1 MRLNDLIGAYNASIT
16 EIQNLTEMGD
26 IADIENKVSEAEKLK
41 KEIEVL
47 ENARALEIKN
57 VINGAITKEKG
68 EDTMQVYNND
78 ILRNLLLN
86 KANEEELAIYN
97 AYTGQ
102 KEGVAADGGYLV
114 PETQLEEL
122 YQYKRT
128 LTDLTKYCNVINIT
142 TPTGSMPLEVLA
154 NEKLANL
161 TEGENINV
169 SKVQFGQTK
178 WATKDYAD
186 MVAITNQLLQD
197 TNFDIMGYL
206 KVRLGKKSVN
216 TTNAKIIEILKALP
230 NSIEATNA
238 QGLAK
243 LDEAIIKGLDPI
255 FRQDGIILTNQSGR
269 LYLET
274 LTDKNGRPLL
284 TDSYATPGYKEF
296 RGLTLVEVSDA
307 LLPNDTTKIPFFV
320 GDMKSLITVFN
331 LKSLELAV
339 SEEAGFMNYTTLIR
353 AVQRFD
359 IKTLDTE
366 AMKYVK
372 IANA

>member
-1 MRLNDLIGAYNASIT
+1 M
-16 EIQNLTEMGD
+16 
-26 IADIENKVSEAEKLK
+26 
-41 KEIEVL
+41 
-47 ENARALEIKN
+47 
-57 VINGAITKEKG
+57 
-68 EDTMQVYNND
+68 
-78 ILRNLLLN
+78 
-86 KANEEELAIYN
+86 
-97 AYTGQ
+97 
-102 KEGVAADGGYLV
+102 
-114 PETQLEEL
+114 
-122 YQYKRT
+122 
-128 LTDLTKYCNVINIT
+128 NIT

-154 NEKLANL
+154 DEQLANL
-161 TEGENINV
+161 TEGENINL

-186 MVAITNQLLQD
+186 MVPITNQLLQD

-206 KVRLGKKSVN
+206 KVRLAKKSVN

-230 NSIEATNA
+230 NPIEATNA

-284 TDSYATPGYKEF
+284 TDSYTNPGFKEF
-296 RGLTLVEVSDA
+296 RRLTLVEVSDK

-353 AVQRFD
+353 AVLRFD